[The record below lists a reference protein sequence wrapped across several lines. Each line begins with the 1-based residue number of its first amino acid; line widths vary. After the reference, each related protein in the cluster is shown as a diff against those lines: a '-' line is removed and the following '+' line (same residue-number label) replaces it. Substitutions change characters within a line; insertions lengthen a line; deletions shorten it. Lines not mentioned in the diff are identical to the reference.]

1 MKKYLRNVYTDFE
14 FNLLNLYFFLKG
26 SNSEAKVFLSRN
38 GKVIVRMRG
47 LPFDATAKEVV
58 SEICFSFL
66 NKKNVF
72 KHFFIKY
79 I

>member
-1 MKKYLRNVYTDFE
+1 V
-14 FNLLNLYFFLKG
+14 NLYFFFEG

-58 SEICFSFL
+58 SKIYFSFL
-66 NKKNVF
+66 YIKFF
-72 KHFFIKY
+72 KHFSIKY
-79 I
+79 LKIDNFNFKKTKN